1 MKATKDT
8 VTISKLRR
16 GLLGPAAHTV
26 QLKDADPNELQLL
39 IDKMPATIN
48 GKSVRGG
55 PPRGYSRKFWI
66 GVCREGS

>member
-8 VTISKLRR
+8 VTISKLRL
-16 GLLGPAAHTV
+16 GFLGPAAHSV

-48 GKSVRGG
+48 GKSVPGG
-55 PPRGYSRKFWI
+55 GGGYARKFWK